1 MIKNIPKKLR
11 RIVNRGNIVN
21 LFTAPQSL
29 RHALAH
35 EWKNGLGPVAES
47 LLEREF
53 VHVASFTSK
62 NAGDTLLPTVLRDLF
77 SLNIGGIEWRAQHVY
92 DGIGSH
98 EVRKL
103 NRAKALVLG
112 GGGLFLGDTN
122 RNSVSGWQWPISEAN
137 IRNLS
142 PKLIVFAVGYNKF
155 RGQDEFGGN
164 FTATVRALAER
175 SVFFGLRNHGS
186 IESIKSY
193 LPIELHEKVR
203 FQPCMTT
210 VLRNIYPLKFQAEES
225 STEKVIA
232 LNCAFDRSHL
242 RFGANQAEILRTIA
256 RVMQKLSENHRLCYF
271 SHSRND
277 DIALDALAA
286 ENVPIEHVRLYDMPP
301 GYVIDCY
308 KKAKLTIGMRGHAQM
323 IPFGCGG
330 AILSLIS
337 HNKMR
342 WFLDDIRCP
351 DLGVEIESP
360 TLYDDLLRQCE
371 SILGD
376 MDNVTRRLDAARANL
391 WDITSNNMSEIRQAL
406 QLQ

>member
-1 MIKNIPKKLR
+1 MINNIPKKLR
-11 RIVNRGNIVN
+11 RVVNRGNIVN
-21 LFTAPQSL
+21 LFTSPQSL

-77 SLNIGGIEWRAQHVY
+77 SLNIGGVEWRARHVY
-92 DGIGSH
+92 DAVG
-98 EVRKL
+98 EYELRQL
-103 NRAKALVLG
+103 NKAKALVLG

-122 RNSVSGWQWPISEAN
+122 RNSMSGWQWPISEAS
-137 IRNLS
+137 IRSLS

-155 RGQDEFGGN
+155 RGQDEFSGN
-164 FTATVRALAER
+164 FRATVSALAER

-193 LPIELHEKVR
+193 LPDELHEKVKY
-203 FQPCMTT
+203 QPCMTT
-210 VLRNIYPLKFQAEES
+210 VLRNIYPQKFQAEEA

-242 RFGANQAEILRTIA
+242 RFGESQGEILKNIA
-256 RVMQKLSENHRLCYF
+256 RVMRKLSENHRLCYF

-277 DIALDALAA
+277 GIALEALAA
-286 ENVPIEHVRLYDMPP
+286 ENVPIEHVRLYDKPP
-301 GYVIDCY
+301 SYVIDCY

-342 WFLDDIRCP
+342 WFLDDIHCP
-351 DLGVEIESP
+351 DLGVEIGSP
-360 TLYDDLLRQCE
+360 ALYEELLSQCE
-371 SILGD
+371 RILGN
-376 MDNVTRRLDAARANL
+376 MEAVTNRLDVAREKL
-391 WDITSNNMSEIRQAL
+391 WEITSSNMSEIKKAL
-406 QLQ
+406 QF